1 MEQAIQIR
9 PYQPQDRSYLEAIIR
24 KTWNYDR
31 FCQPEVAAKMARVYL
46 ASCLTNQTFT
56 AVAVEGNRPVGIV
69 MGKNRRTHRCPVK
82 LYAQW
87 LAAVTS
93 LLLSKQGRQVSKMF
107 GGVDGIDQELLKKTG
122 VDYPGEL
129 AFFAIDESCR
139 GKGLGRKLFEALV
152 RYMQSQDI
160 SRFYLFTD
168 TSCNYAFYEHLG
180 MMRQAEKQQTIQAG
194 KEQGEMTFFL
204 YDYTC

>member
-1 MEQAIQIR
+1 MEENIQLR
-9 PYQPQDRSYLEAIIR
+9 PYQPQDRPYLEAIIR

-46 ASCLTNQTFT
+46 TSCLTNQTFT
-56 AVAVEGNRPVGIV
+56 AVAVDGDRPVGII

-82 LYAQW
+82 LYVQSM
-87 LAAVTS
+87 AAIAS
-93 LLLSKQGRQVSKMF
+93 LLCSKQGRQVSKMF
-107 GGVDGIDQELLKKTG
+107 GGVDGIDKELLEKNG

-129 AFFAIDESCR
+129 AFFAVDESCR

-152 RYMQSQDI
+152 AYMRSQEI

-180 MMRQAEKQQTIQAG
+180 MVRRGEKQQTIQAG
-194 KEQGEMTFFL
+194 GELGDMTFFL

>member
-1 MEQAIQIR
+1 MEQTIQLR
-9 PYQPQDRSYLEAIIR
+9 PYQPQDRPYLEAIIR

-46 ASCLTNQTFT
+46 ANCLANQTFT

-107 GGVDGIDQELLKKTG
+107 GGVDSID
-122 VDYPGEL
+122 
-129 AFFAIDESCR
+129 
-139 GKGLGRKLFEALV
+139 
-152 RYMQSQDI
+152 
-160 SRFYLFTD
+160 
-168 TSCNYAFYEHLG
+168 
-180 MMRQAEKQQTIQAG
+180 
-194 KEQGEMTFFL
+194 
-204 YDYTC
+204 

>member
-1 MEQAIQIR
+1 
-9 PYQPQDRSYLEAIIR
+9 
-24 KTWNYDR
+24 
-31 FCQPEVAAKMARVYL
+31 
-46 ASCLTNQTFT
+46 
-56 AVAVEGNRPVGIV
+56 

-107 GGVDGIDQELLKKTG
+107 GGVDGIDKELLKKTGVDYPGELAFFAWLAAVTSLLLSKQGRQVSKMFGGVDGIDKELLKKTG